1 MNEPTMKPEFRAGRL
16 TPSAYIV
23 ALEDEIDRLNEAY
36 ELAAAQA
43 TENAIAAVR
52 AMVQLEKEREVA
64 QLIQSELQRII
75 KEEARRLR
83 EMRGDHPAGRG
94 ITEVRDSRHERLGRT
109 LKVVKEAD

>member
-1 MNEPTMKPEFRAGRL
+1 MQPEYRAGRL
-16 TPSAYIV
+16 TTAEYIV
-23 ALEDEIDRLNEAY
+23 ALEDEVHRLNEAY

-83 EMRGDHPAGRG
+83 QMRGDHPAGRG
-94 ITEVRDSRHERLGRT
+94 ITEVRDPRHEQLGRT
-109 LKVVKEAD
+109 LQIVKEAD